1 MDATHMLCG
10 RYRWQGVEIRNL
22 YNEDSSMGGTELS
35 VFLKWNLISLKWNK
49 LMQMTS

>member
-22 YNEDSSMGGTELS
+22 YNEDSSMGGTELP
-35 VFLKWNLISLKWNK
+35 VFWSGISLVWSGIN
-49 LMQMTS
+49 